1 MQLLPNG
8 PSAFYLGR
16 IAEDTGNTAKAVE
29 YYKMVAGSKSKL
41 GQEAQARLARLDLAQ
56 NPDTYLAIQPQLDQ
70 SGRVWLTVG
79 NRTNVPVSNV
89 SLQVAV
95 VNQSG
100 QVHAG
105 PVRVTTGGNV
115 IPPQQAVRLQ
125 TSLGPYNTNEV
136 LNYVKWK
143 IESAQPAQ

>member
-8 PSAFYLGR
+8 PSAYYLGR
-16 IAEDTGNTAKAVE
+16 IAEDNGNTAKAVE

-56 NPDTYLAIQPQLDQ
+56 NPDTYLAIEPQLDQ
-70 SGRVWLTVG
+70 SGHVWLTVG
-79 NRTNVPVSNV
+79 NRTNVPVRNV

-95 VNQSG
+95 VNQAG
-100 QVHAG
+100 QVHSG
-105 PVRVTTGGNV
+105 PVRVTTGSGV

-125 TSLGPYNTNEV
+125 TSLGPFNTREV
-136 LNYVKWK
+136 LNYVKWRV
-143 IESAQPAQ
+143 ESAQPAQ